1 MVKKVRPDSWRML
14 NCSYNSA
21 FRNLALEEAMAR
33 CAVSMNFKPT
43 VRFWVNPESVVLGR
57 FQEMSSEIDRELA
70 ERKRIQIARR
80 FTGGGT
86 VYHDEG
92 NLNFTIVTRREEQG
106 SIMDMHAT
114 ASSIIMDT
122 LLRLGLEAEF
132 LPPNSILVGGRKI
145 AGASAALGNGFA
157 LWHSSIMVST
167 NLDILGLVLAPSKI
181 AIATRFVHSRWRPV
195 VNLREAI
202 GRGVSV
208 DEVKSRLIDSIQQK
222 LRVKL
227 EADEIRGDEETCLE
241 SLFRWKYSLSEWNR
255 NGRYDASQIG
265 FANQTT
271 IAV

>member
-1 MVKKVRPDSWRML
+1 MVKRVSPDSWRML
-14 NCSYNSA
+14 DCSYNSV

-43 VRFWVNPESVVLGR
+43 ARFWVNPESVVLGR
-57 FQEMSSEIDRELA
+57 FQEMSSELDTELA
-70 ERKRIQIARR
+70 ERKGIQIARR

-106 SIMDMHAT
+106 SVMDMHAT
-114 ASSIIMDT
+114 ASTIIMDT
-122 LLRLGLEAEF
+122 LLGLGLDTEF
-132 LPPNSILVGGRKI
+132 LPPNSILVQGRKI
-145 AGASAALGNGFA
+145 AGASAAFGNDFA

-167 NLDILGLVLAPSKI
+167 NLDILGLVLAPSKM
-181 AIATRFVHSRWRPV
+181 ANSTRFVHSRWRPV

-208 DEVKSRLIDSIQQK
+208 DQVKLRLIESIRQK

-227 EADEIRGDEETCLE
+227 EVDEIRGDEEACLE
-241 SLFRWKYSLSEWNR
+241 GLFRWKYALPAWNR
-255 NGRYDASQIG
+255 DGKYDASQSG